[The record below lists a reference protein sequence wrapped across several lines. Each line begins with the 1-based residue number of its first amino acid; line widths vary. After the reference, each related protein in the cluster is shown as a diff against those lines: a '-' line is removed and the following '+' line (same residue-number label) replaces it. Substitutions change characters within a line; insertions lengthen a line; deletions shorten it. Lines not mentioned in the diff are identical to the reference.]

1 MPIYD
6 YKCPS
11 CSTEFE
17 KTVKMANYQDAQDCP
32 QCSTPSGRFVNGAPG
47 IGDPMRLGLMKP
59 PEVFRDLLR
68 RMDARTPGSTL
79 KSNSSYI

>member
-17 KTVKMANYQDAQDCP
+17 KTVKMAHYQDDQACP
-32 QCSTPSGRFVNGAPG
+32 ECSTQSGRFVKGAPG
-47 IGDPMRLGLMKP
+47 IGDPMRLGITRP
-59 PEVFRDLLR
+59 PSQFLEILNKIH
-68 RMDARTPGSTL
+68 AKTPGSTL
-79 KSNSSYI
+79 KNNSSYI